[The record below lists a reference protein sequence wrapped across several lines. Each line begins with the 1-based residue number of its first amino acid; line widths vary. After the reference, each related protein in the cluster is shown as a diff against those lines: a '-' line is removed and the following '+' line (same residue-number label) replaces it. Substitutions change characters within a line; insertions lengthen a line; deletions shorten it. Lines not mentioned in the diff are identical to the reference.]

1 LTFILLLGDG
11 DDNGDDN
18 AAVAVA
24 VAVPTG
30 VEVLSIGEDAIDPYF
45 VIIIKTL

>member
-1 LTFILLLGDG
+1 MFLLGDG

-24 VAVPTG
+24 VPTV
-30 VEVLSIGEDAIDPYF
+30 VEVLSTRVTPSSAIDPY
-45 VIIIKTL
+45 LS